1 MRATSRYEVAMRSF
15 MFVLALIV
23 LAQPARAEISCA
35 QAGNAAE
42 AAGGLPAN
50 MLVSIGMVESG
61 RADAATGRV
70 APWPWT
76 VNIDGAGHYFGSKA
90 DAVAFTRLAQSSGAG
105 DIDVGCFQVSL
116 NFHPDAF
123 ADLDT
128 AFDPAANAAYAAK
141 YLNALK
147 AQTGSWNTAIADY
160 HSAVPDLGLPYQR
173 RVMAAWH
180 GIGSVPSAV
189 GDIEIAAPDPVV
201 IMQSPGVVRATRYM
215 RVITMD
221 DAGGGLP
228 MRGGMPRVVTP

>member
-1 MRATSRYEVAMRSF
+1 MRWF
-15 MFVLALIV
+15 LIMGLGV
-23 LAQPARAEISCA
+23 MLAQAARADVSCT

-42 AAGGLPAN
+42 VAGQLPAN

-61 RADAATGRV
+61 RADGLGRV

-76 VNIDGAGHYFGSKA
+76 VNIDGAGHYFDNKA

-116 NFHPDAF
+116 NYHPDAF
-123 ADLDT
+123 ADLET
-128 AFDPAANAAYAAK
+128 AFDPTANAAYAAK
-141 YLNALK
+141 YLNELK

-173 RVMAAWH
+173 RVLAAWH
-180 GIGSVPSAV
+180 GIGNVPSAV

-201 IMQSPGVVRATRYM
+201 ILQSPGELAATRYI

-221 DAGGGLP
+221 TAAPVTG
-228 MRGGMPRVVTP
+228 RAGMPRVVTP

>member
-1 MRATSRYEVAMRSF
+1 MRR
-15 MFVLALIV
+15 VLMIV
-23 LAQPARAEISCA
+23 LGMMLPHGAGAEISCA

-42 AAGGLPAN
+42 AAGQLPAN

-61 RADAATGRV
+61 RADGLGRV

-76 VNIDGAGHYFGSKA
+76 VNIDGAGHYFASKA

-116 NFHPDAF
+116 NYHPDAF
-123 ADLDT
+123 ADLET
-128 AFDPAANAAYAAK
+128 AFDPTANAAYAAK
-141 YLNALK
+141 YLNRLK
-147 AQTGSWNTAIADY
+147 AQTGSWNAAIADY
-160 HSAVPDLGLPYQR
+160 HSAEPDLGLPYQR
-173 RVMAAWH
+173 RVLAAWH

-201 IMQSPGVVRATRYM
+201 VLQSPGVVRATRYM

-221 DAGGGLP
+221 TAAP
-228 MRGGMPRVVTP
+228 VIRRAGMPRVVTP

>member
-1 MRATSRYEVAMRSF
+1 MRLAVL
-15 MFVLALIV
+15 MFGLVWVCAN
-23 LAQPARAEISCA
+23 AARADVTCT

-42 AAGGLPAN
+42 AAAGLPAN

-61 RADAATGRV
+61 RVDAVSRLV
-70 APWPWT
+70 VPWPWT
-76 VNIDGAGHYFGSKA
+76 VNIDGAGRYFASKA
-90 DAVAFTRLAQSSGAG
+90 EAVAFTRLAQSSGAG

-123 ADLDT
+123 ADLET
-128 AFDPAANAAYAAK
+128 AFDPAANAAYAAR
-141 YLNALK
+141 YLSALK

-173 RVMAAWH
+173 RVLAAWH

-189 GDIEIAAPDPVV
+189 GEIAIAAPDPVV
-201 IMQSPGVVRATRYM
+201 IMQSPGVVRATRFM

-228 MRGGMPRVVTP
+228 MRGGLPRVVTP

>member
-1 MRATSRYEVAMRSF
+1 M
-15 MFVLALIV
+15 IV
-23 LAQPARAEISCA
+23 LGMMLPHGAGAEISCA

-42 AAGGLPAN
+42 AAGQLPAN

-61 RADAATGRV
+61 RADGLGRV

-76 VNIDGAGHYFGSKA
+76 VNIDGAGHYFASKA

-116 NFHPDAF
+116 NYHPDAF
-123 ADLDT
+123 ADLET
-128 AFDPAANAAYAAK
+128 AFDPTANAAYAAK
-141 YLNALK
+141 YLNRLK
-147 AQTGSWNTAIADY
+147 AQTGSWNAAIADY
-160 HSAVPDLGLPYQR
+160 HSAEPDLGLPYQR
-173 RVMAAWH
+173 RVLAAWH

-201 IMQSPGVVRATRYM
+201 VLQSPGVVRATRYM

-221 DAGGGLP
+221 TAAP
-228 MRGGMPRVVTP
+228 VIRRAGMPRVVTP

>member
-1 MRATSRYEVAMRSF
+1 M
-15 MFVLALIV
+15 IV
-23 LAQPARAEISCA
+23 LGMMLPHGAGAEISCA

-42 AAGGLPAN
+42 AAGQLPAN

-61 RADAATGRV
+61 RADGLGRV

-76 VNIDGAGHYFGSKA
+76 VNIDGAGHYFASKA

-116 NFHPDAF
+116 NYHPDAF
-123 ADLDT
+123 ADLET
-128 AFDPAANAAYAAK
+128 AFDPTANAAYAAK
-141 YLNALK
+141 YLNRLK
-147 AQTGSWNTAIADY
+147 AQTGSWNAAIADY
-160 HSAVPDLGLPYQR
+160 HSAEPDLGLPYQR
-173 RVMAAWH
+173 RVLAAWH

-201 IMQSPGVVRATRYM
+201 ILQSPGVVRATRYM

-221 DAGGGLP
+221 TAAP
-228 MRGGMPRVVTP
+228 VIRRAGMPRVVTP

>member
-1 MRATSRYEVAMRSF
+1 MRR
-15 MFVLALIV
+15 VLMIV
-23 LAQPARAEISCA
+23 LGMMLPHGAGAEISCA

-42 AAGGLPAN
+42 AAGQLPAN

-61 RADAATGRV
+61 RADGLGRV

-76 VNIDGAGHYFGSKA
+76 VNIDGAGHYFASKA

-116 NFHPDAF
+116 NYHPDAF
-123 ADLDT
+123 ADLET
-128 AFDPAANAAYAAK
+128 AFDPTANAAYAAK
-141 YLNALK
+141 YLNRLK
-147 AQTGSWNTAIADY
+147 AQTGSWNAAIADY
-160 HSAVPDLGLPYQR
+160 HSAEPDLGLPYQR
-173 RVMAAWH
+173 RVLAAWH

-201 IMQSPGVVRATRYM
+201 ILQSPGVVRATRYM

-221 DAGGGLP
+221 TAAP
-228 MRGGMPRVVTP
+228 VIRRAGMPRVVTP

>member
-1 MRATSRYEVAMRSF
+1 MRR
-15 MFVLALIV
+15 VLMIV
-23 LAQPARAEISCA
+23 LGMMLPHGAGAEISCT

-42 AAGGLPAN
+42 AAGQLPAN

-61 RADAATGRV
+61 RADGLGRV

-76 VNIDGAGHYFGSKA
+76 VNIDGAGHYFASKA

-116 NFHPDAF
+116 NYHPDAF
-123 ADLDT
+123 ADLET
-128 AFDPAANAAYAAK
+128 AFDPTANAAYAAK
-141 YLNALK
+141 YLNRLK
-147 AQTGSWNTAIADY
+147 AQTGSWNAAIADY
-160 HSAVPDLGLPYQR
+160 HSAEPDLGLPYQR
-173 RVMAAWH
+173 RVLAAWH

-201 IMQSPGVVRATRYM
+201 VLQSPGVVRATRYM

-221 DAGGGLP
+221 TAAP
-228 MRGGMPRVVTP
+228 VIRRAGMPRVVTP

>member
-1 MRATSRYEVAMRSF
+1 MRRMLIA
-15 MFVLALIV
+15 VLGV
-23 LAQPARAEISCA
+23 MLAHGAGAEMSCT

-42 AAGGLPAN
+42 AAGQLPAN

-61 RADAATGRV
+61 RVDSLSGRV
-70 APWPWT
+70 VPWPWT
-76 VNIDGAGHYFGSKA
+76 VNIDGAGHYFESKA

-128 AFDPAANAAYAAK
+128 AFDPAANAAYAAR
-141 YLNALK
+141 YLNQLK
-147 AQTGSWNTAIADY
+147 VQTGSWNTAIADY

-173 RVMAAWH
+173 RVLAAWH

-201 IMQSPGVVRATRYM
+201 ILQSPGVVAATRYM
-215 RVITMD
+215 RVITMES
-221 DAGGGLP
+221 AAPVMG
-228 MRGGMPRVVTP
+228 RGGMPRVVTP